1 MEIKKIGQTQRL
13 TDKSRALLENVL
25 VVTGRKT
32 GANKI
37 IESALC
43 DAYPLFSEM
52 YDKGKK

>member
-1 MEIKKIGQTQRL
+1 VEIKKIGQTQRL